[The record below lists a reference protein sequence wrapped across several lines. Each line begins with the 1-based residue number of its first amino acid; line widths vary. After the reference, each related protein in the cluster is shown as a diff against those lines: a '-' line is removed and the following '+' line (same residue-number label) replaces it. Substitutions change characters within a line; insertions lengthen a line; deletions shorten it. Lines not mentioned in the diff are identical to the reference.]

1 MDGFVIAE
9 PEKAL
14 VDSLAY
20 RPLRGIQEYAK
31 CLTNAWTGLDKEKF
45 TEYLLKFK
53 NKSIVS
59 RAGYLIEHM
68 GLNYEQIGS
77 LLNPR
82 SPGFVRLDTE
92 AKKSGPYD
100 KKWNVIINVD
110 VEREEIK

>member
-1 MDGFVIAE
+1 
-9 PEKAL
+9 
-14 VDSLAY
+14 
-20 RPLRGIQEYAK
+20 
-31 CLTNAWTGLDKEKF
+31 
-45 TEYLLKFK
+45 
-53 NKSIVS
+53 
-59 RAGYLIEHM
+59 M